1 MTRWVVWSVSPK
13 PWPRPHL
20 CLWQCA
26 MFRVVWICLVASG
39 SNGEWLCGSRAKSSE
54 AKLLSNSSTWVE
66 GEEQSPAPFAETP
79 IQNDSC
85 LDYKSQNVRRF
96 FFLIYGIL
104 LKTKFVGTNCGS
116 AKPITLWR
124 QPILITAITTNA
136 TAKAIATK
144 SQKKSRRNS
153 NNNGKSES

>member
-1 MTRWVVWSVSPK
+1 MGSGY
-13 PWPRPHL
+13 
-20 CLWQCA
+20 
-26 MFRVVWICLVASG
+26 VAVGQKAVEQNFYPTHPPGGSG
-39 SNGEWLCGSRAKSSE
+39 GGGEQ
-54 AKLLSNSSTWVE
+54 
-66 GEEQSPAPFAETP
+66 QSPAPFAETP
-79 IQNDSC
+79 IRNDSC

-136 TAKAIATK
+136 KAKGTATK
-144 SQKKSRRNS
+144 SQKKSSRNS